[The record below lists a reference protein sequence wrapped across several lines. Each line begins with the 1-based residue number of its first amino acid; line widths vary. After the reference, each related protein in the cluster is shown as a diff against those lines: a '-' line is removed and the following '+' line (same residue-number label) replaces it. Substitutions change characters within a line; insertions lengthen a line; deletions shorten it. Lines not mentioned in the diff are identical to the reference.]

1 MSTTSEAIDRAVNAL
16 VAMLTAFNNEIG
28 PDNGNNLGELYT
40 QYGLSNPPTQ
50 DEFTAMD
57 LRDRIA
63 YRKAERVFEMRA
75 VAMEDVHDL
84 LVAIDPGTGPFGNLD
99 AAAAW
104 AIANMGDV
112 GADVASNLDAFKTIR
127 SKLAVFIAPAML
139 KGHSDAVHSFT
150 AELATQISEGQIK
163 S

>member
-1 MSTTSEAIDRAVNAL
+1 MSVTSEAIDRANNIL

-28 PDNGNNLGELYT
+28 PDNGDDLGELYT

-50 DEFTAMD
+50 AEFTAMGI
-57 LRDRIA
+57 RNRIA

-84 LVAIDPGTGPFGNLD
+84 LIAIDPGTGPFGDLD

-104 AIANMGDV
+104 AVAKMGDV
-112 GADVASNLDAFKTIR
+112 GADVASNIDAFKTIR
-127 SKLAVFIAPAML
+127 SKLAVFIDPAML
-139 KGHSDAVHSFT
+139 TAHAVAVQGFT
-150 AELATQISEGQIK
+150 KILADQISGGHIEP
-163 S
+163 

>member
-1 MSTTSEAIDRAVNAL
+1 MSTTSEAIDRAVNTL

-28 PDNGNNLGELYT
+28 PDNGNDLGELYT

-50 DEFTAMD
+50 AEFTAMG

-84 LVAIDPGTGPFGNLD
+84 LVAIDPGTGPLGNLD
-99 AAAAW
+99 AVKAW

-112 GADVASNLDAFKTIR
+112 GTDVASNLGAFKAIR
-127 SKLAVFIAPAML
+127 AKLAVFIDPAML
-139 KGHSDAVHSFT
+139 AAHAAAVEGFT
-150 AELATQISEGQIK
+150 KELAAQVSGGHITA
-163 S
+163 